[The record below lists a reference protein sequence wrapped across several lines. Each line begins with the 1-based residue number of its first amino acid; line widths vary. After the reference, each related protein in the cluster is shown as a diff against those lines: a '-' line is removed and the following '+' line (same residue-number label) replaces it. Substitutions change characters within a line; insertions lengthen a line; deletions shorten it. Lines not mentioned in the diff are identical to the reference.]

1 MFNKIK
7 EALKKTSEKFINTL
21 TEVVTGKAVLDEDKI
36 EMLETIMLQSDF
48 GAEITDSMID
58 TIRKDM
64 KSEKIR
70 DVETLVLTAKGVL
83 KDSLITDRNKAFEG
97 ENLPHVILI
106 VGVNGVGKTTTLG
119 KLANKMI
126 SEGKKV
132 LIVAGDTFRAAANE
146 QLEIWAKRSG
156 AVIFSNYSKDPA
168 SVIFDALEKTK
179 TEKFD
184 YVLIDTAGR
193 LHNKKNL
200 MEELAKVKNVIK
212 KQIPSAPHDILL
224 IIDANNGQNALR
236 QAEEFNSLL
245 DLTGFIV
252 TKLDG
257 TARGGIIFNIC
268 SRYKIPIK
276 YIGVGEGTDDLLK
289 FNQEEFIDSFFEEIL
304 KK

>member
-1 MFNKIK
+1 MFKKIRDS
-7 EALKKTSEKFINTL
+7 LKKTSEKFLNTL
-21 TEVVTGKAVLDEDKI
+21 SEIVTGKAVLDEDKI
-36 EMLETIMLQSDF
+36 DMLEAVMLQSDF
-48 GAEITDSMID
+48 GPDVTDNMID
-58 TIRKDM
+58 RIRVDL

-70 DVETLVLTAKGVL
+70 DNDTLIQTAKNVL
-83 KDSLITDRNKAFEG
+83 NDSLLLAQDDSRKAS
-97 ENLPHVILI
+97 PHVILI

-119 KLANKMI
+119 KLANMMI
-126 SEGKKV
+126 KEGKKV

-156 AVIFSNYSKDPA
+156 AVIYSNYSKDPA

-179 TEKFD
+179 SDKFD

-200 MEELAKVKNVIK
+200 MEELSKIKNVIK
-212 KQIPSAPHDILL
+212 KQIPDAPHDILL

-245 DLTGFIV
+245 ELTGFIV

-257 TARGGIIFNIC
+257 TAKGGIIFNIC

-276 YIGVGEGTDDLLK
+276 YIGIGEGNDDLLK
-289 FNQEEFIDSFFEEIL
+289 FNPAEFIDSFFDEIL

>member
-1 MFNKIK
+1 MFIKKIK
-7 EALKKTSEKFINTL
+7 DSLKKTSEKFFNTL
-21 TEVVTGKAVLDEDKI
+21 SEVVTGKAVLDEDKV

-48 GAEITDSMID
+48 GAEITDNLID
-58 TIRKDM
+58 NIRKDM

-70 DVETLVLTAKGVL
+70 DVETLVATAKNVL
-83 KDSLITDRNKAFEG
+83 KDTLITSDKSQSGHA
-97 ENLPHVILI
+97 PHVILI

-119 KLANKMI
+119 KLANQKI
-126 SEGKKV
+126 KEGKKV
-132 LIVAGDTFRAAANE
+132 LIVAGDTFRAAANQ
-146 QLEIWAKRSG
+146 QLEVWAERAG

-179 TEKFD
+179 KETFD
-184 YVLIDTAGR
+184 LVLIDTAGR

-200 MEELAKVKNVIK
+200 MEELSKIKSVIK
-212 KQIPSAPHDILL
+212 KQIPDAPHDIFL

-257 TARGGIIFNIC
+257 TAKGGIIFNVC
-268 SRYKIPIK
+268 SRFKIPIK
-276 YIGVGEGTDDLLK
+276 YIGVGEGTDDLLQ
-289 FNQEEFIDSFFEEIL
+289 FNPNDFIDSFFEEIA

>member
-7 EALKKTSEKFINTL
+7 ESLKKTSEKFFNSL
-21 TEVVTGKAVLDEDKI
+21 TEIVTGKAVLDEEKI
-36 EMLETIMLQSDF
+36 DMLEAVMLQSDF
-48 GAEITDSMID
+48 GAEITDNMIER
-58 TIRKDM
+58 IRVDLKA
-64 KSEKIR
+64 EKIR
-70 DVETLVLTAKGVL
+70 DNETLITTAKNVL
-83 KDSLITDRNKAFEG
+83 KESLILDKKATSAESA
-97 ENLPHVILI
+97 PHVILI

-119 KLANKMI
+119 KLANLMI
-126 SEGKKV
+126 QEGKKV

-156 AVIFSNYSKDPA
+156 AAIFSNYSKDPA
-168 SVIFDALEKTK
+168 SVIYDALEKTK

-200 MEELAKVKNVIK
+200 MEELSKIKTVIK

-245 DLTGFIV
+245 ELTGFIV

-257 TARGGIIFNIC
+257 TAKGGIIFNIC
-268 SRYKIPIK
+268 SRFKIPIK

-289 FNQEEFIDSFFEEIL
+289 FNQDDFINSFFEEIM
-304 KK
+304 K

>member
-1 MFNKIK
+1 MFIKKIK
-7 EALKKTSEKFINTL
+7 DSLKKTSEKFFNTL
-21 TEVVTGKAVLDEDKI
+21 SEVVTGKAVLDEEKV
-36 EMLETIMLQSDF
+36 EMLEAIMLQSDF
-48 GAEITDSMID
+48 GAEITDSLID
-58 TIRKDM
+58 QIRKDM

-70 DVETLVLTAKGVL
+70 DVETLVQTAKNVL
-83 KDSLITDRNKAFEG
+83 NDTLITSAGDKGLSNT
-97 ENLPHVILI
+97 PQVILI

-119 KLANKMI
+119 KLANQMI
-126 SEGKKV
+126 KEGKKV

-146 QLEIWAKRSG
+146 QLEIWAKRAG

-179 TEKFD
+179 HEQFD

-200 MEELAKVKNVIK
+200 MEELSKIKNVIK
-212 KQIPSAPHDILL
+212 KQIPSAPHEIFL

-257 TARGGIIFNIC
+257 TAKGGIIFNIC
-268 SRYKIPIK
+268 SRFKLPIK

-289 FNQEEFIDSFFEEIL
+289 FNANDFIDSFFEEIV

>member
-1 MFNKIK
+1 MFIKKIK
-7 EALKKTSEKFINTL
+7 ESLKKTSEKFFNTL
-21 TEVVTGKAVLDEDKI
+21 SEVVTGKAVLDEEKV

-48 GAEITDSMID
+48 GAEITDNLID
-58 TIRKDM
+58 RIRVDM

-70 DVETLVLTAKGVL
+70 DVETLVATAKNVL
-83 KDSLITDRNKAFEG
+83 KDTLIISPSGNKSNA
-97 ENLPHVILI
+97 PHVILI

-119 KLANKMI
+119 KLANQKI
-126 SEGKKV
+126 KEGKKV
-132 LIVAGDTFRAAANE
+132 LIVAGDTFRAAANQ
-146 QLEIWAKRSG
+146 QLEVWAERAG

-179 TEKFD
+179 NEQFD

-200 MEELAKVKNVIK
+200 MEELSKIKNVIK
-212 KQIPSAPHDILL
+212 KQIPDAPHDILL

-257 TARGGIIFNIC
+257 TAKGGIIFNVC
-268 SRYKIPIK
+268 SRFKIPIK
-276 YIGVGEGTDDLLK
+276 YIGVGEGTEDLLQ
-289 FNQEEFIDSFFEEIL
+289 FSPDDFIDSFFEEIT
-304 KK
+304 KR

>member
-7 EALKKTSEKFINTL
+7 EALKKTSEKFINSL
-21 TEVVTGKAVLDEDKI
+21 TEIVTGKAVLDEEKV
-36 EMLETIMLQSDF
+36 ESLEAIMLQSDF
-48 GAEITDSMID
+48 GAEITDSMIEQ
-58 TIRKDM
+58 IRKDM

-70 DVETLVLTAKGVL
+70 DVEALVSTARNVL
-83 KDSLITDRNKAFEG
+83 KESLIIDSIKEIP
-97 ENLPHVILI
+97 ENSPHVILI

-119 KLANKMI
+119 KLANMLIK
-126 SEGKKV
+126 EGKKV

-168 SVIFDALEKTK
+168 SVIFDALGETKKEKY
-179 TEKFD
+179 D

-200 MEELAKVKNVIK
+200 MEELSKIRTVIK

-245 DLTGFIV
+245 SLTGFIV

-257 TARGGIIFNIC
+257 TARGGIIFNVC
-268 SRYKIPIK
+268 SRFKIPIK
-276 YIGVGEGTDDLLK
+276 FIGVGEGNDDLLK
-289 FNQEEFIDSFFEEIL
+289 FNADDFTDSFFDEII

>member
-1 MFNKIK
+1 MFIDKIK
-7 EALKKTSEKFINTL
+7 NSLKKTTEKFLNTL
-21 TEVVTGKAVLDEDKI
+21 SEVVTGKAVLDEEKV

-48 GAEITDSMID
+48 GAEITDNLID
-58 TIRKDM
+58 QIRKDM

-70 DVETLVLTAKGVL
+70 DVETLVQTAKGVL
-83 KDSLITDRNKAFEG
+83 NSTLITSGNDQALTAG
-97 ENLPHVILI
+97 PQVILI

-119 KLANKMI
+119 KLANQMI
-126 SEGKKV
+126 KEGKKV

-146 QLEIWAKRSG
+146 QLEIWSKRAG

-179 TEKFD
+179 SEKFD

-200 MEELAKVKNVIK
+200 MEELSKIKNVIK
-212 KQIPSAPHDILL
+212 KQIPSAPHEIFL

-257 TARGGIIFNIC
+257 TAKGGIIFNIC
-268 SRYKIPIK
+268 SRFKIPIK

-289 FNQEEFIDSFFEEIL
+289 FNANDFIDSFFEEL
-304 KK
+304 VKK

>member
-1 MFNKIK
+1 MFIKKIK
-7 EALKKTSEKFINTL
+7 DSLKKTSEKFFNTL
-21 TEVVTGKAVLDEDKI
+21 SEVVTGKAVLDEDKV

-48 GAEITDSMID
+48 GAEITDNLID
-58 TIRKDM
+58 SIRKDM

-70 DVETLVLTAKGVL
+70 DVETLVATAKNVL
-83 KDSLITDRNKAFEG
+83 KDTLITSDKSRASHA
-97 ENLPHVILI
+97 PHVMLI

-119 KLANKMI
+119 KLANQKI
-126 SEGKKV
+126 KEGKKV
-132 LIVAGDTFRAAANE
+132 LIVAGDTFRAAANQ
-146 QLEIWAKRSG
+146 QLEVWAERAG
-156 AVIFSNYSKDPA
+156 AVIYSNYSKDPA

-179 TEKFD
+179 KETFD

-200 MEELAKVKNVIK
+200 MEELSKIKSVIK
-212 KQIPSAPHDILL
+212 KQIPDAPHDIFL

-257 TARGGIIFNIC
+257 TAKGGIIFNVC
-268 SRYKIPIK
+268 SRFKIPIK
-276 YIGVGEGTDDLLK
+276 YIGVGEGTDDLLQ
-289 FNQEEFIDSFFEEIL
+289 FNPDDFIDSFFEEIA

>member
-1 MFNKIK
+1 MFIKKIK
-7 EALKKTSEKFINTL
+7 DSLKKTSEKFFNTL
-21 TEVVTGKAVLDEDKI
+21 SEVVTGKAVLDEDKV

-48 GAEITDSMID
+48 GAEITDNLID
-58 TIRKDM
+58 SIRKDM

-70 DVETLVLTAKGVL
+70 DVETLVATAKNVL
-83 KDSLITDRNKAFEG
+83 KDTLITSDKSWASHA
-97 ENLPHVILI
+97 PHVMLI

-119 KLANKMI
+119 KLANQKI
-126 SEGKKV
+126 KEGKKV
-132 LIVAGDTFRAAANE
+132 LIVAGDTFRAAANQ
-146 QLEIWAKRSG
+146 QLEVWAERAG
-156 AVIFSNYSKDPA
+156 AVIYSNYSKDPA

-179 TEKFD
+179 KETFD

-200 MEELAKVKNVIK
+200 MEELSKIKSVIK
-212 KQIPSAPHDILL
+212 KQIPDAPHDIFL

-257 TARGGIIFNIC
+257 TAKGGIIFNVC
-268 SRYKIPIK
+268 SRFKIPIK
-276 YIGVGEGTDDLLK
+276 YIGVGEGTEDLLQ
-289 FNQEEFIDSFFEEIL
+289 FNPDDFIDSFFEEMA